1 MATRN
6 DPEKEKKQ
14 RKGFLKQASEMLL
27 DMKKQLLKEMQGRVK
42 EETEGVKDEGRDT
55 YYLASDERDREI
67 NFILNDREREKLLAI
82 DEALERI
89 KDKTYDLASDERD
102 REINFILN
110 DREREKLLAIDE
122 ALERIKDKTYG
133 LCESCEGE
141 IQLGRLK
148 VLPFTRLCVKCQE
161 ENEKESKRQ
170 KTLED
175 ERGYRKLVISDIEE
189 DGF

>member
-1 MATRN
+1 MPKT

-14 RKGFLKQASEMLL
+14 RKEFLKQAADTLL
-27 DMKKQLLKEMQGRVK
+27 ETKKQLMKEMQGRVK
-42 EETEGVKDEGRDT
+42 EETEGVKDEGRD
-55 YYLASDERDREI
+55 
-67 NFILNDREREKLLAI
+67 
-82 DEALERI
+82 
-89 KDKTYDLASDERD
+89 TYDLASDERD

-122 ALERIKDKTYG
+122 ALQRIKDKTYG
-133 LCESCEGE
+133 ICESCEGE

-161 ENEKESKRQ
+161 ENEKENKRQ

-175 ERGYRKLVISDIEE
+175 ERSYRKLVITDFEE

>member
-1 MATRN
+1 MARI

-14 RKGFLKQASEMLL
+14 RKDFLKQASEMLQ
-27 DMKKQLLKEMQGRVK
+27 DTKKQLLKELQGRVK
-42 EETEGVKDEGRDT
+42 EETEGLKDEGRD
-55 YYLASDERDREI
+55 
-67 NFILNDREREKLLAI
+67 
-82 DEALERI
+82 
-89 KDKTYDLASDERD
+89 TYDLASDERD
-102 REINFILN
+102 REMNFILN
-110 DREREKLLAIDE
+110 GREREKLLAIDE

-133 LCESCEGE
+133 ICENCEGE

-170 KTLED
+170 KSLDE
-175 ERGYRKLVISDIEE
+175 ERGYRKLVVNDIEE

>member
-1 MATRN
+1 MAKA

-14 RKGFLKQASEMLL
+14 RREFLKQASEMLEE
-27 DMKKQLLKEMQGRVK
+27 MKRSLMREMQGRVK
-42 EETEGVKDEGRDT
+42 EETEGVKDEGRD
-55 YYLASDERDREI
+55 
-67 NFILNDREREKLLAI
+67 
-82 DEALERI
+82 
-89 KDKTYDLASDERD
+89 TYDLASDERD

-122 ALERIKDKTYG
+122 SLQRISEKTYG
-133 LCESCEGE
+133 ICESCEGE

-170 KTLED
+170 KTLEN
-175 ERGYRKLVISDIEE
+175 ERSYRKLDITDFEE

>member
-1 MATRN
+1 MATRI

-14 RKGFLKQASEMLL
+14 RREFLKQATEMLQ

-42 EETEGVKDEGRDT
+42 EETEGVKDEGRD
-55 YYLASDERDREI
+55 
-67 NFILNDREREKLLAI
+67 
-82 DEALERI
+82 
-89 KDKTYDLASDERD
+89 TYDLASDERD

-122 ALERIKDKTYG
+122 ALQRMKDKTYG
-133 LCESCEGE
+133 ICESCEGE

-148 VLPFTRLCVKCQE
+148 ILPFTRLCVKCQE

-175 ERGYRKLVISDIEE
+175 ERGYRKLVINDFEE
-189 DGF
+189 EGF